1 MMTELEDEEDWA
13 QSDESVEEDSDSNAA
28 MAESSLD
35 RLACALGGKTM
46 LPIVMAQVQT
56 MLQSP
61 DWKMRYAGL
70 MAVSAV
76 GEGCSKQMEPLL
88 TQIVDPILG
97 FLKDPHP
104 QVRYAACNAIGQMA
118 TDFAPGY
125 EKKFHSKILPALIGL
140 LEDHSCPRVQAHA
153 GAALVNFCEECPRD
167 ILKNYADAL
176 LGNLQTCF
184 TIKLKELVEQS
195 KKLVLEQLVTTV
207 ASVANTL
214 EDDFVPYY
222 ERFMP
227 CMIYI
232 MQNANAQEL
241 RLLRGKTIE
250 CASLIG
256 LAVGGDKFIEDAA
269 GIMDLLLRTQV
280 DNGGVDLADDDPQ
293 LSYMI
298 TAWARICQI
307 LGERFAAYLPMVMT
321 PVLRT
326 ASIKPELAMLD
337 PDDVKVG
344 RIWSI
349 DFFKTFFFVLLY
361 Y

>member
-1 MMTELEDEEDWA
+1 M
-13 QSDESVEEDSDSNAA
+13 
-28 MAESSLD
+28 
-35 RLACALGGKTM
+35 
-46 LPIVMAQVQT
+46 
-56 MLQSP
+56 
-61 DWKMRYAGL
+61 
-70 MAVSAV
+70 
-76 GEGCSKQMEPLL
+76 
-88 TQIVDPILG
+88 
-97 FLKDPHP
+97 
-104 QVRYAACNAIGQMA
+104 
-118 TDFAPGY
+118 
-125 EKKFHSKILPALIGL
+125 
-140 LEDHSCPRVQAHA
+140 
-153 GAALVNFCEECPRD
+153 
-167 ILKNYADAL
+167 
-176 LGNLQTCF
+176 
-184 TIKLKELVEQS
+184 EQS

-280 DNGGVDLADDDPQ
+280 VNGGVDLADDDPQ

-344 RIWSI
+344 R
-349 DFFKTFFFVLLY
+349 KY
-361 Y
+361 

>member
-1 MMTELEDEEDWA
+1 MMTDIEDEYDWA
-13 QSDESVEEDSDSNAA
+13 KSDEAVEEDSDSNAA

-46 LPIVMAQVQT
+46 LPIVMGQVQS
-56 MLQSP
+56 MLQSNKWE
-61 DWKMRYAGL
+61 DRFAGL

-76 GEGCSKQMEPLL
+76 GEGCTKQMEPILP
-88 TQIVDPILG
+88 QIIEPILG
-97 FLKDPHP
+97 FLQDPEFR
-104 QVRYAACNAIGQMA
+104 VRYAACNAIGQMA
-118 TDFAPGY
+118 TDFAPNY
-125 EKKFHSKILPALIGL
+125 EKKFHSKILPALITL
-140 LEDHSCPRVQAHA
+140 LNENTCPRVQAHT

-176 LGNLQTCF
+176 MGTLQNCF
-184 TIKLKELVEQS
+184 QIKLKELVDQN

-207 ASVANTL
+207 ASIANTL
-214 EDDFVPYY
+214 ESDFVKYY
-222 ERFMP
+222 DSFMP

-232 MQNANAQEL
+232 MQNANSQEL

-269 GIMDLLLRTQV
+269 GIMDILLRTQV
-280 DNGGVDLADDDPQ
+280 DNGGIELADDDPQ

-307 LGERFAAYLPMVMT
+307 LGERFAPYLPMVMT

-326 ASIKPELAMLD
+326 AAIKPELAMLD
-337 PDDVKVG
+337 NDEVEVMVSLRVILFPFT
-344 RIWSI
+344 S
-349 DFFKTFFFVLLY
+349 L
-361 Y
+361 